1 LKVAGVEDR
10 VEAAAGEETD
20 LVAVDLLQLET
31 KEVGIQA
38 AKEAEVEVEV
48 EVGMEEA
55 KEAILQQKRL

>member
-1 LKVAGVEDR
+1 MEDR